1 MPQSATHA
9 AGRDGQMMILAGL
22 QATSLIDYPG
32 RVSSVAFISG
42 CNFRCPYCHNPAL
55 AMGHYP
61 ERISEKD
68 LLAFLLPR
76 RKLIDGVVV
85 SGGEPTLHPGLAQLC
100 RSIHNLGLAVK
111 LDTNGSRPE
120 VLEDLIRD
128 HLVDYVAMDIK
139 TALDRYGP
147 PIADTEAYRGVTRS
161 IQILMDSDLD
171 YEFRTTCV
179 RPFVDGP
186 AVASIAATIR
196 GARHYVLQAF
206 RPVTVLNPDH
216 FKDTNHGY
224 APAEME
230 RLRQTALPFVDR
242 CSVR

>member
-1 MPQSATHA
+1 MPPLAEPG

-32 RVSSVAFISG
+32 KVSSVAFISG
-42 CNFRCPYCHNPAL
+42 CNFRCPYCHNPEL
-55 AMGHYP
+55 ARGHYP
-61 ERISEKD
+61 QRISEKE

-76 RKLIDGVVV
+76 RQLIDAVVV

-100 RSIHNLGLAVK
+100 RSIRNLGLAIK

-120 VLEDLIRD
+120 LLESLIRD
-128 HLVDYVAMDIK
+128 HLVDYIAMDIK

-147 PIADTEAYRGVTRS
+147 PIADTEACRGVARS
-161 IQILMDSDLD
+161 IRILMDSGLD

-179 RPFVDGP
+179 RSFVDGP
-186 AVASIAATIR
+186 AVASISATIQ
-196 GARHYVLQAF
+196 GARHYVLQTF
-206 RPVTVLNPDH
+206 RPVTLLNPDH
-216 FKDTNHGY
+216 FKDANPGFE
-224 APAEME
+224 PAEME
-230 RLRQTALPFVDR
+230 RLRQIALPFVDR

>member
-1 MPQSATHA
+1 
-9 AGRDGQMMILAGL
+9 MMILAGL

-76 RKLIDGVVV
+76 RKLIDALVV

-100 RSIHNLGLAVK
+100 RSIRNLGLAIK

-128 HLVDYVAMDIK
+128 QLVDYIAMDIK
-139 TALDRYGP
+139 TALERYGP
-147 PIADTEAYRGVTRS
+147 PIADPLACRGVARS
-161 IQILMDSDLD
+161 IRILMDSGLD

-179 RPFVDGP
+179 RPFVDEP
-186 AVASIAATIR
+186 VVASIAATIQ
-196 GARHYVLQAF
+196 GARQYVLQTF
-206 RPVTVLNPDH
+206 RSVTVLNPEH
-216 FKDTNHGY
+216 FKDANPGFD
-224 APAEME
+224 PAEME

>member
-1 MPQSATHA
+1 
-9 AGRDGQMMILAGL
+9 MMILAGL

-76 RKLIDGVVV
+76 RKLIDALVV

-100 RSIHNLGLAVK
+100 RSIRNLGLAVK

-120 VLEDLIRD
+120 VLEDLIHD
-128 HLVDYVAMDIK
+128 HLVDYIAMDIK
-139 TALDRYGP
+139 TALERYGP
-147 PIADTEAYRGVTRS
+147 PIAETLACRGVARS
-161 IQILMDSDLD
+161 IRILMDSGLD

-179 RPFVDGP
+179 RPFVDEP
-186 AVASIAATIR
+186 VVASIAATIQ
-196 GARHYVLQAF
+196 GARQYVLQSF
-206 RPVTVLNPDH
+206 RSVTVLNPEH
-216 FKDTNHGY
+216 FKDANPGFD
-224 APAEME
+224 PVEME
-230 RLRQTALPFVDR
+230 RLRQIALPFVDR